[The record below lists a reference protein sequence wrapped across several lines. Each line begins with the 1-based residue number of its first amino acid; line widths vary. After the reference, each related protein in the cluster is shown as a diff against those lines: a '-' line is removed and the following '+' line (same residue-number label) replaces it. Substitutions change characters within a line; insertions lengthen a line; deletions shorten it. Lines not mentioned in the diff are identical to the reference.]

1 MSRGER
7 VSGVAAGRACGAT
20 ADSSLRA
27 VRPGVRAG
35 ASHPPGLVVSV
46 WLDFGRDIH
55 HEACCCSPIA
65 LSGECLY
72 RLREGHS
79 PRGGG
84 GAREAR
90 PEDAW
95 GVTAR
100 DGARQEAGEGMGSD
114 GTGCCGAGRDGR
126 ADARRGTSWAC
137 VEPIHATGHCPARR
151 HRWLGSCREPATSA
165 RTDPGDGDPQRDP
178 GLVLRRR
185 GTPCPR
191 GRDRARPGAA

>member
-1 MSRGER
+1 MSRGRGAWGKAPEDTWACR
-7 VSGVAAGRACGAT
+7 RGKKACGA
-20 ADSSLRA
+20 AVAPSLGRCSS
-27 VRPGVRAG
+27 GVIAG

-100 DGARQEAGEGMGSD
+100 DGARQA
-114 GTGCCGAGRDGR
+114 ARGR
-126 ADARRGTSWAC
+126 AWGATAPGAVALGGTDERTLGVA
-137 VEPIHATGHCPARR
+137 PLGPAQSR
-151 HRWLGSCREPATSA
+151 ST
-165 RTDPGDGDPQRDP
+165 Q
-178 GLVLRRR
+178 LVI
-185 GTPCPR
+185 
-191 GRDRARPGAA
+191 ARPGATGG